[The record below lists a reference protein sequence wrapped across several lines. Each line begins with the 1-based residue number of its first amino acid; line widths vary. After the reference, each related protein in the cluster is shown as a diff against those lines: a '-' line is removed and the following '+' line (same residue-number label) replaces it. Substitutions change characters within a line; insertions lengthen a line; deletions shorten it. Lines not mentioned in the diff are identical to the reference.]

1 MTAHQQNHHQIHPRC
16 KTQMV
21 LKDKRDKKLI
31 SSFREEN
38 QTHVVVEE
46 DKLDFFLFKIDPKQ
60 YIRPIF

>member
-1 MTAHQQNHHQIHPRC
+1 
-16 KTQMV
+16 MV

-38 QTHVVVEE
+38 QTHVVEE
-46 DKLDFFLFKIDPKQ
+46 DKLYFFLFKIDPKQ